1 MRLVCR
7 CEGRVAT
14 PNTIQAVSDVEL
26 LDADI
31 ARVCQD
37 LVIGGKQAVL
47 GHIAGALILL
57 TIGLTG
63 GAVFS
68 RVWPISLIVV
78 TLSLFRFAVGSKL
91 RHWDYHSWLKLYTAV
106 SMATTSVWGFYLAFL
121 LLTDGWMTVIALSTM
136 LMMTGIS
143 AGGLATL
150 APSRTLHNSFQWG
163 LWGPALVAALLPA
176 PHRSG
181 FFLPVIFSI
190 FLAYLLV
197 SGKQYHRKYLA
208 DLRRE
213 ADLERARSVAEAA
226 SKAKSAFVANISHE
240 IRTPLNGVLGM
251 LELSLLDNM
260 PPSQRETLESAHTSA
275 QSLLGLLNDLLDF
288 SKIEAGRME
297 LERVDFDV
305 RDVINGVMSL
315 FQSQADI
322 KGIQL
327 LANVEGH
334 LPAVSGDPTRLRQ
347 VLINLVGNALK
358 FTHEGEVALEV
369 RATAAKAGEV
379 AFAIRDTGIGIPPDK
394 QALIFDAFSQA
405 DNATT
410 RKYGGTGLGLAIC
423 QRLTQLMGGA
433 LTVESTPG
441 SGSVFRFTLKF
452 EPAIHP
458 VARTVK
464 QETVTLRPLRI
475 LVAEDN
481 LVNQKVTC
489 GLLRRHGHQAEI
501 AANGAEAVAAFLA
514 GHYDVILMDVQMPV
528 MGGYEAT
535 REIRSQERGRLI
547 PIVGLTANASEN
559 DRRLCLE
566 SGMTDYV
573 SKPFKWDTLATVLA
587 KHLEK
592 QPAAVSLARDP
603 VYQ

>member
-1 MRLVCR
+1 
-7 CEGRVAT
+7 
-14 PNTIQAVSDVEL
+14 
-26 LDADI
+26 
-31 ARVCQD
+31 
-37 LVIGGKQAVL
+37 
-47 GHIAGALILL
+47 
-57 TIGLTG
+57 
-63 GAVFS
+63 
-68 RVWPISLIVV
+68 
-78 TLSLFRFAVGSKL
+78 
-91 RHWDYHSWLKLYTAV
+91 
-106 SMATTSVWGFYLAFL
+106 MATTSVWGFYLAFL

-181 FFLPVIFSI
+181 FFLPVIFTI

-197 SGKQYHRKYLA
+197 SGKQYHRKYLM

-251 LELSLLDNM
+251 LELSLLESM
-260 PPSQRETLESAHTSA
+260 PVGQRETLESAHTSA

-297 LERVDFDV
+297 LERIDFDV

-327 LANVEGH
+327 VANVEGP
-334 LPAVSGDPTRLRQ
+334 LPAVTGDPTRLRQ
-347 VLINLVGNALK
+347 VLINLIGNALK

-369 RATAAKAGEV
+369 CSNPTAPGEV
-379 AFAIRDTGIGIPPDK
+379 SFAIRDSGIGIPADK

-423 QRLTQLMGGA
+423 QRLTQLMGGVLA
-433 LTVESTPG
+433 VESTPG
-441 SGSVFRFTLKF
+441 SGSIFRFTLRF
-452 EPAIHP
+452 PLASRP
-458 VARTVK
+458 VARSAK
-464 QETVTLRPLRI
+464 EETVSLRPLRI

-489 GLLRRHGHQAEI
+489 GLLRRHGHEAEI
-501 AANGAEAVAAFLA
+501 ASNGAEAVAAFVV

-535 REIRSQERGRLI
+535 REIRSQERGPRI

-573 SKPFKWDTLATVLA
+573 SKPFKWNTLAAVLA
-587 KHLEK
+587 KHIEN
-592 QPAAVSLARDP
+592 QPVAAEQLASDP